1 MATTLNNVKKKV
13 AAVAL
18 TTALAIALIPAGID
32 SAYAETSSPLAVP
45 SGIRTAA
52 RDDDELTLTWNS
64 VEGAQGYEIY
74 RYSPTYDKWVEV
86 ERTTNTYDEIED
98 LLSANIYSFK
108 IRAFAQDASGNYLY
122 SGFSDTYKT
131 ITSPKDVN
139 NLRAAS
145 KTTGSVTLKW
155 NSVKRA
161 DKYQVYKYNKTTGEW
176 DRLITTSKTSYTVS
190 GLSSGTTYRF
200 KVRPYREAFGNK
212 YYGDFE
218 DVSVKTV
225 SSSSASS
232 SSGYIGKTRAKQI
245 ALEKAG
251 VSASKAE
258 FTKVTLDYDDG
269 IRVYDVEFYAGDF
282 EYELEINART
292 GAVLDYDKDFRWD
305 D

>member
-1 MATTLNNVKKKV
+1 MTTTLNNVKKKI

-32 SAYAETSSPLAVP
+32 SAYAETASSLAAP
-45 SGIRTAA
+45 SGIRTSA
-52 RDDDELTLTWNS
+52 RDDDELTLSWNA

-74 RYSPTYDKWVEV
+74 RYSPTYGKWIEV
-86 ERTTNTYDEIED
+86 ERTNNTYDEIED

-108 IRAFAQDASGNYLY
+108 IRAFAQDASGNYFY
-122 SGFSDTYKT
+122 SDFSDTCKT

-176 DRLITTSKTSYTVS
+176 NRLITTSKTSYTVT

-218 DVSVKTV
+218 DITVKTNSTV
-225 SSSSASS
+225 SSS
-232 SSGYIGKTRAKQI
+232 SSGYISKTKAKQI
-245 ALEKAG
+245 ALDKAG

-258 FTKVTLDYDDG
+258 FTKVKLDYDDG
-269 IRVYDVEFYAGDF
+269 IRVYEVEFYAGDF
-282 EYELEINART
+282 EYEVEINART
-292 GAVLDYDKDFRWD
+292 GAVRDYDKDFRWD